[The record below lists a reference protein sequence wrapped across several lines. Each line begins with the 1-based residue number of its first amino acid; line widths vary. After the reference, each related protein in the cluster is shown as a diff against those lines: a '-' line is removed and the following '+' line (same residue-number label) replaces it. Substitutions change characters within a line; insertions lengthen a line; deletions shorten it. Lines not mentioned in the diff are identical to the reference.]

1 MDSDQLPWRGLTE
14 RVLGYILLGTI
25 VFVTMF
31 VIPYLLFVA

>member
-1 MDSDQLPWRGLTE
+1 MDSDQAPWRGLTE
-14 RVLGYILLGTI
+14 NVLGYILLGAV